1 MPMLPVPK
9 RVRVTAG
16 VLAAAAL
23 ATLVVQRVRT
33 GEPQQSWQPDVP
45 REVSPR
51 ASRDSARAGSDDSS
65 VAPEGPAL
73 TVTRPTVVAYL
84 VVTPGAVDTQPE
96 LAVLADD
103 WAYAM
108 AALGDSVA
116 ARGFAFALHTDST
129 LVVRQSGRPPET
141 LALGAAGFVLIPAAG
156 GACVGREAM
165 EPDAL
170 LAAATRFFRARTTP
184 RGKWRCEPAVSG
196 GR

>member
-23 ATLVVQRVRT
+23 ATLVLQRVRA
-33 GEPQQSWQPDVP
+33 GEPQQSSRPNP
-45 REVSPR
+45 LREASSSATRDR
-51 ASRDSARAGSDDSS
+51 ASARSDDSS
-65 VAPEGPAL
+65 VAPEVPSL

-84 VVTPGAVDTQPE
+84 VVQPGAVDTQPE

-129 LVVRQSGRPPET
+129 LVVRRSGRPPDT
-141 LALGAAGFVLIPAAG
+141 LALGAAGYVLIPGAG
-156 GACVGREAM
+156 GACVGRGAM

-170 LAAATRFFRARTTP
+170 LAAATRFFRARATP
-184 RGKWRCEPAVSG
+184 RGKWRCESDAG
-196 GR
+196 GAR

>member
-23 ATLVVQRVRT
+23 ATLVLQRVRT
-33 GEPQQSWQPDVP
+33 GEPQQGWRPDVP

-51 ASRDSARAGSDDSS
+51 TSRDSAHAGADDSS

-84 VVTPGAVDTQPE
+84 AVPPGAVDTEPE

-129 LVVRQSGRPPET
+129 LVVRRSGRPPDT
-141 LALGAAGFVLIPAAG
+141 LALGAAGYVLIPGAG
-156 GACVGREAM
+156 GACVGREVM

-170 LAAATRFFRARTTP
+170 LAAATRFFRARATP
-184 RGKWRCEPAVSG
+184 RGKWRCESDAG
-196 GR
+196 GAR